1 MDYKKA
7 IENYMQLHGV
17 MTMQL
22 RAVLFDMDGVL
33 FDSMPYHAEAWSKVM
48 TDVGFNFSQEDVY
61 MNEGRTGADT
71 INTAS
76 LAQFGK
82 PATQELIEALCKAK
96 CEVFDTYPPTPR
108 MKGAIE
114 LVQKVKACG
123 LTPMIVTGSGTPA
136 LLDRVQS
143 NFPGLFKEEH
153 IISSFNVKRG
163 KPFPDPYLLALEKGG
178 FAPNEV
184 IVVENAPLG
193 VTAGVAAGL
202 FTVAANTGPLDAQVL
217 TDAGANLVF
226 PSIQSLHDEWEK
238 LFENFK

>member
-7 IENYMQLHGV
+7 IENYMQLHGHN
-17 MTMQL
+17 TMQL
-22 RAVLFDMDGVL
+22 HAVLFDMDGVL

-48 TDVGFNFSQEDVY
+48 TDAGFNFSQEDVY

-82 PATQELIEALCKAK
+82 PATQELIDALCKAK
-96 CEVFDTYPPTPR
+96 CDLFDTYPPTPR
-108 MKGAIE
+108 MQGAIE
-114 LVQKVKACG
+114 LVEKVKVCG

-226 PSIQSLHDEWEK
+226 PSIQALHDEWEK
-238 LFENFK
+238 LFESLK